1 VLAASMWGLWP
12 LWARDGSGGA
22 PTAAIAQGVAGV
34 VTLPWALWAMRRRP
48 NSASVTDI
56 VKLIGVG
63 LCNGTNTWLYL
74 RALNQGATAA
84 AVLAHYL
91 APVLVA
97 LAAPVVLR
105 EPRSPRTPVALG
117 LALAGTAALLLA
129 GPRAGADFAAV
140 ERAVLFGAGSAVFY
154 ASATL
159 LAKQVGWAVSDAEL
173 FSYQALVGSAMTLPF
188 VALPALGVAWLRPCS
203 AAIVSTVAPGLL
215 FYAGLRRLPAERAG
229 VLSYLE
235 VVGGVMTGWIAFGEP
250 PGAGAIV
257 GGVCI
262 LAAGLWVMTAPRPRD
277 IVPPRAT
284 TD

>member
-1 VLAASMWGLWP
+1 VLAASLWGLWP

-22 PTAAIAQGVAGV
+22 ATAAIAQGVAGV
-34 VTLPWALWAMRRRP
+34 VTLPWALWAMRRRA
-48 NSASVTDI
+48 NSVGAIDI

-63 LCNGTNTWLYL
+63 VCNGSNTWLYL

-105 EPRSPRTPVALG
+105 EARSPRTPVALG

-129 GPRAGADFAAV
+129 GPRAGADFAQV
-140 ERAVLFGAGSAVFY
+140 QRAVLYGAGSAVFY

-159 LAKQVGWAVSDAEL
+159 LAKQVGRSVSDAEL

-188 VALPALGVAWLRPCS
+188 VALPALGLAWLRPCT
-203 AAIVSTVAPGLL
+203 AALVSTVAPGLL

-235 VVGGVMTGWIAFGEP
+235 VVAGVMTGWIAFGER

-257 GGVCI
+257 GGACI
-262 LAAGLWVMTAPRPRD
+262 LAAGLWVMSAPRRREDARAP
-277 IVPPRAT
+277 AT